1 MLLLVALVIGQGVL
15 ASVQKA
21 IFKKNP
27 RELFCKSCR
36 IFGKRDT
43 RSLLMIDSIKDF
55 TTTPRVLFRLDI

>member
-27 RELFCKSCR
+27 RELFVRAVEYLASE
-36 IFGKRDT
+36 IHA
-43 RSLLMIDSIKDF
+43 
-55 TTTPRVLFRLDI
+55 VY